1 MDDYH
6 TKCEL
11 PEPVLDVAHAG
22 PHRVRILTDE
32 RLFSVSGLRIAF
44 TAREGGVSKGAFSS
58 LNLATHVNDT
68 ACDVQENRRRIA
80 QVMGCTPAQ
89 LCACNQIHSARTL
102 CITTREM
109 ELSAQFVQV
118 DEAFRAVFLHN
129 MNIRTESREGMRDG
143 AGKGDAAREASSEAS
158 SDAPFLP
165 CNITRAFDVF
175 TSADNAQSMA
185 ARGFDAIVVDCAN
198 TCPLLCFA
206 DCLPLIIVSPTGRFA
221 VVHAG
226 WRGAYCQIASRAACA
241 LACLDALDCVQ
252 PSANPQLT
260 QASRAS
266 QLTQPS
272 QASRASQAL
281 AASRTAPFN
290 THAFSQVMKQFLASY
305 NMYIGPHIS
314 HDAFEVGADVFSHF
328 IAKFGSACSH
338 TTRHV
343 SLSRVVQQDLCGVGC
358 SAQRIANAHQC
369 TVALHD
375 VYFSYR
381 HANGVCGR
389 IGALAYQTRGV
400 FNM

>member
-11 PEPVLDVAHAG
+11 LEPVLDVAHAG

-102 CITTREM
+102 CITAREM
-109 ELSAQFVQV
+109 ELSAQFAQI

-129 MNIRTESREGMRDG
+129 MNIHTAKCQGECTDTRTGTSHV
-143 AGKGDAAREASSEAS
+143 SSDAS

-165 CNITRAFDVF
+165 CNITCAFDAF
-175 TSADNAQSMA
+175 TSADNAQSVA
-185 ARGFDAIVVDCAN
+185 ARGFDAIVVDHAN
-198 TCPLLCFA
+198 ACPLLCFA

-252 PSANPQLT
+252 PAAKQQSAAKQ
-260 QASRAS
+260 
-266 QLTQPS
+266 QPS
-272 QASRASQAL
+272 HASQAL
-281 AASRTAPFN
+281 QARDTPHTPSFN
-290 THAFSQVMKQFLASY
+290 AHAFSQVMKQFLASY

-369 TVALHD
+369 TVAQHD

>member
-1 MDDYH
+1 M
-6 TKCEL
+6 
-11 PEPVLDVAHAG
+11 
-22 PHRVRILTDE
+22 
-32 RLFSVSGLRIAF
+32 
-44 TAREGGVSKGAFSS
+44 
-58 LNLATHVNDT
+58 
-68 ACDVQENRRRIA
+68 
-80 QVMGCTPAQ
+80 
-89 LCACNQIHSARTL
+89 
-102 CITTREM
+102 
-109 ELSAQFVQV
+109 
-118 DEAFRAVFLHN
+118 
-129 MNIRTESREGMRDG
+129 
-143 AGKGDAAREASSEAS
+143 
-158 SDAPFLP
+158 
-165 CNITRAFDVF
+165 
-175 TSADNAQSMA
+175 
-185 ARGFDAIVVDCAN
+185 
-198 TCPLLCFA
+198 
-206 DCLPLIIVSPTGRFA
+206 
-221 VVHAG
+221 HAG

-369 TVALHD
+369 TVAQHD